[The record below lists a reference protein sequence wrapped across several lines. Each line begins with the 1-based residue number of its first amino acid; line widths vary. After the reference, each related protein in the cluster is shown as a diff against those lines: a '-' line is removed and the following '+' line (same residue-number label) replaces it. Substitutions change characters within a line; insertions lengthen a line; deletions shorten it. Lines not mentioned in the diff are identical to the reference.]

1 MRFVKSSL
9 PFLDDPQP
17 LATLS
22 SIIRTGGGTMG
33 PYFKLFAVCVAL
45 SASRGD
51 AAAPQYRIVD
61 LGPLSGGIDS
71 YAHGINDL
79 GQVVGES
86 TTSRN
91 GNIAHSQPVMWES
104 AGPPELLWAGPSGS
118 LMGGRPQAINNV
130 GIVVGQA
137 QNSGYTGTPL
147 PTGGIRDGVAF
158 VWNGGRRDLG
168 TLGGSNSEAL
178 AINNAGVVAGSA
190 DVRRTFDFGQ
200 GPVVL
205 NVPRAF
211 IWDEANGMREL
222 GTLGTDNDYS
232 RGTDI
237 NNQGQVVG
245 WTALSSGREVAFI
258 WDEQHGMR
266 EIVTPGGLLS
276 GAQAMAIN
284 DSGQVVGVF
293 DSQGGLGAFAWDAS
307 AGFRSLALVDDYRI
321 LRAIDIN
328 NLGRVVGVGRS
339 ADEPSGSSLL
349 LWDATEG
356 VYAVSDLIENLGSWE
371 LDDSARINDRNE
383 IVGFG
388 RFNGET
394 RGFMLI
400 PVPEPSTTLAGIMAI
415 AVLIVARYGRK
426 RIRSQWTFGRIN
438 RASSKEGSSCYAKS
452 TTSSGSEIPRFDHRG
467 R

>member
-1 MRFVKSSL
+1 
-9 PFLDDPQP
+9 
-17 LATLS
+17 
-22 SIIRTGGGTMG
+22 MG
-33 PYFKLFAVCVAL
+33 PYFRLVAVCVAL
-45 SASRGD
+45 SASRSD

-86 TTSRN
+86 TTNRN
-91 GNIAHSQPVMWES
+91 GNIAHSQPVMWDS
-104 AGPPELLWAGPSGS
+104 GGPPELLWAGAETSECHLDPETFQVVCDPPLVLGS
-118 LMGGRPQAINNV
+118 LLGGRPRAINNG

-137 QNSGYTGTPL
+137 QSSGHTGTPL
-147 PTGGIRDGVAF
+147 PTGGIPNGVAF
-158 VWNGGRRDLG
+158 VWPAVGGRRDLG

-178 AINNAGVVAGSA
+178 AINNAGTVVGSA

-205 NVPRAF
+205 DVPRAF
-211 IWDEANGMREL
+211 VWDEANGMRDL
-222 GTLGTDNDYS
+222 GTLGGDNDYS

-237 NNQGQVVG
+237 NNRGQVVG

-258 WDEQHGMR
+258 WDEQNGMR

-293 DSQGGLGAFAWDAS
+293 DSQGTLGAFTWDAS
-307 AGFRSLALVDDYRI
+307 TGFRSLAQVDDYRI

-356 VYAVSDLIENLGSWE
+356 VYAVRDLIENIGSWE

-400 PVPEPSTTLAGIMAI
+400 PVPEPSTNLAGIT
-415 AVLIVARYGRK
+415 AVVFLLIARYRQKRLRPLGRS
-426 RIRSQWTFGRIN
+426 IR
-438 RASSKEGSSCYAKS
+438 ACSKEGSPCYATV
-452 TTSSGSEIPRFDHRG
+452 TTFSGSHRTDYLSSD
-467 R
+467 